1 MRQVGV
7 LAAAGLI
14 ALEDGPKHLHEDHAN
29 ARLLAEALAH
39 TEGVAIDLATVE
51 TNIVVFR
58 LTAGKG
64 AAELVT
70 RLKAR
75 GVLAG
80 AFGPDAIRL
89 VTHRDVSRK
98 DCIDA
103 AEALS
108 EEIQTQMETAGLR

>member
-1 MRQVGV
+1 MRQAGV

-39 TEGVAIDLATVE
+39 TEGVAIDLASVE

-58 LTAGKG
+58 LQAGKG
-64 AAELVT
+64 AADLAV

-80 AFGPDAIRL
+80 AFGPDAIRV

-103 AEALS
+103 AEALT
-108 EEIQTQMETAGLR
+108 EEIEVEVKRPA